1 MSNDYSIPFVSKQK
15 GALIDTNLLTV
26 IIVGSLG
33 VGEVEKFKRTN
44 EYTTDDVV
52 GLDSLLASFG
62 WLAATPSVIAETCNI
77 IDWLDGV
84 KRQAAFS
91 CLATYVQ
98 SVNEHSIESKA
109 LVETP
114 VYFKLGITDAALFHF
129 AKNEDVV
136 LVTADLPLYGY
147 ASGMGV
153 EVINFNHIRD
163 RWL

>member
-1 MSNDYSIPFVSKQK
+1 MSKSCSIPFVSRQK

-26 IIVGSLG
+26 IVVGALG
-33 VGEVEKFKRTN
+33 VGEIEKFKRTN
-44 EYTTDDVV
+44 EYTTDDFA

-77 IDWLDGV
+77 IDWLNG
-84 KRQAAFS
+84 KKKQAALS

-98 SVNEHSIESKA
+98 RLEEHSIESKT

-114 VYFKLGITDAALFHF
+114 IYFKLGITDAALFHF
-129 AKNEDVV
+129 SRNENLV

-153 EVINFNHIRD
+153 ECINFNHIRD
-163 RWL
+163 NWL